1 MLFMLVL
8 ETDMTS
14 CYFSYYLK
22 LAISLKVVLKYIFRE
37 TTNFFFLEKL
47 HHTKILW
54 NKVLF
59 GDLMECFVPNFLLKI
74 TRWADLSEKE
84 QIMTNFCAFLS
95 IFYMTIYICYV
106 VVTFTLKLMT
116 WTIYR
121 RIVPQMPIF
130 TCTFLLQ
137 SVNFGFKF

>member
-1 MLFMLVL
+1 M
-8 ETDMTS
+8 
-14 CYFSYYLK
+14 
-22 LAISLKVVLKYIFRE
+22 
-37 TTNFFFLEKL
+37 
-47 HHTKILW
+47 
-54 NKVLF
+54 
-59 GDLMECFVPNFLLKI
+59 
-74 TRWADLSEKE
+74 SEKG
-84 QIMTNFCAFLS
+84 QILTNFCAFLS

-106 VVTFTLKLMT
+106 DVTFTLKLMT